1 MGASIERIIM
11 ISEKFPEFEAAF
23 KAAVAEYNAL
33 GKEFDTWRGKELS
46 ELDKESIN
54 DLIAKIQAAYQV
66 LYPAISFIIQNSG
79 MCIKSLQDFNQFI
92 EDLKVSGAEPVDPAQ
107 S

>member
-1 MGASIERIIM
+1 LITQ
-11 ISEKFPEFEAAF
+11 KFPEFEAAF
-23 KAAVAEYNAL
+23 KAAVEEYNQL
-33 GKEFDTWRGKELS
+33 GKEFDAWRGKTLTEEDRL
-46 ELDKESIN
+46 SIN
-54 DLIAKIQAAYQV
+54 ALISKIQATYEA

-92 EDLKVSGAEPVDPAQ
+92 EDLKQGGAEPVESAQ

>member
-1 MGASIERIIM
+1 MKGLTM
-11 ISEKFPEFEAAF
+11 ITQKFPEFEAAF
-23 KAAVAEYNAL
+23 KAAVEEYNQL
-33 GKEFDTWRGKELS
+33 GKEFDSWRGKSISEEDKLKINELIS
-46 ELDKESIN
+46 
-54 DLIAKIQAAYQV
+54 KIQATYEA

-92 EDLKVSGAEPVDPAQ
+92 EDLKQGGAEPVESAQ